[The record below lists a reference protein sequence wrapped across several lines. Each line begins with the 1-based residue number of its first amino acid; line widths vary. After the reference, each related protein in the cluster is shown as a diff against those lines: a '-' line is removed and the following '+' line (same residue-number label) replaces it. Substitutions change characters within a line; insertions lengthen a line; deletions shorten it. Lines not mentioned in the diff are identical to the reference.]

1 MTYSLTDLVGNIG
14 VAMIVFA
21 YFRLQIGRWRSRDL
35 PYLLFNLLARISHHP
50 STAAADML
58 AVTRRL
64 LRCAVP
70 APLAV
75 QGVRPA
81 RPLGGLRRSTGPS
94 VPPRP
99 SRRLDVVS
107 ATLAPSSG
115 PRAPSQRHLDALATN
130 GGEICGLGAILVV
143 VSLVFDFNLST
154 MILQIFWIVIS
165 LVGLAHL
172 YRDRHRMETGP

>member
-35 PYLLFNLLARISHHP
+35 PYLLFNLF
-50 STAAADML
+50 
-58 AVTRRL
+58 
-64 LRCAVP
+64 
-70 APLAV
+70 
-75 QGVRPA
+75 
-81 RPLGGLRRSTGPS
+81 
-94 VPPRP
+94 
-99 SRRLDVVS
+99 
-107 ATLAPSSG
+107 
-115 PRAPSQRHLDALATN
+115 
-130 GGEICGLGAILVV
+130 GAILVV

-154 MILQIFWIVIS
+154 MILQFFWIVIS